1 MKPVQTF
8 FTIMSDAENEKMYQC
23 VLELL
28 ENPGMR
34 IEAPATRAALARKG
48 AQVDEASGVVQFPR
62 EMIDEV
68 LELAIAEEKAR
79 LDRCKGDT
87 VKADGAIAFNWH
99 VAHMTKS
106 PEFDIALGGGCTFYY
121 DYKTNSCRYGNEAD
135 LIKMLHLAEGISQI
149 ARCGNPFH
157 CNQYAD
163 GSDVPVDMVPL
174 TTAAMVAKNS
184 SKPGSTYLA
193 NAWQLEYAMA
203 IGEVIKGPEEYRLQP
218 LFINNNDTVPPLE
231 LNAVEALTVEALAK
245 KGLPVMVLV
254 MPLMGL
260 TGPVTVF
267 SNAVIATAEILGVW
281 AGAKAV
287 NPQATLEAAVVSGVM
302 EPRTGNVCFSAPEV
316 LAIDLAAA
324 QFFRSRGLRCGTGVG
339 LIDAPAPG
347 VAAAYERAF
356 KTSISA
362 AAGESMYPVGM
373 LGGCNIFSPE
383 QLILDIDIHAA
394 SHRFLQCF
402 DGQDLDTA
410 VELVREK
417 GIGGFFMD
425 SDHTLANFRK
435 NIWVPQ
441 IFERVK
447 TNNPKDMSDP
457 IANAYDRWNQIIEAT
472 APYHLPDE
480 KAKEI
485 DKILTSARNSLKS
498 TA

>member
-8 FTIMSDAENEKMYQC
+8 LTVMSDAENEKMYQC

-34 IEAPATRAALARKG
+34 IEAPATRAALAKKG
-48 AQVDEASGVVQFPR
+48 AKVDDATGVVQFPR
-62 EMIDEV
+62 KMIDEI

-79 LDRCKGDT
+79 FNRCNGDT
-87 VKADGAIAFNWH
+87 VQVDGAIAFNWH
-99 VAHMTKS
+99 IGHMTQS
-106 PEFDIALGGGCTFYY
+106 PKFDIALGGGCTFYY
-121 DYKTNSCRYGNEAD
+121 DYKTNSCRYGDEAD
-135 LIKMLHLAEGISQI
+135 LVKMLHLAEGIPEI

-157 CNQYAD
+157 CNKYAD
-163 GSDVPVDMVPL
+163 GSDVPAEMIPL
-174 TTAAMVAKNS
+174 TTAAMVAKNT

-203 IGEVIKGPEEYRLQP
+203 IGEVIKGPKEYSLRP

-245 KGLPVMVLV
+245 NALPVMVLV

-356 KTSISA
+356 KTSVSA

-383 QLILDIDIHAA
+383 QLILDIDIHAS

-402 DGQDLDTA
+402 DGKDLDTA
-410 VELVREK
+410 VELVRDK

-441 IFERVK
+441 VFERLK
-447 TNNPKDMSDP
+447 TNDPKDMTDP
-457 IANAYDRWNQIIEAT
+457 IADAYDRWNQIIEDTEA
-472 APYHLPDE
+472 YHLPEE

-485 DKILTSARNSLKS
+485 DKILTSASNSLKS
-498 TA
+498 KA